1 MKGQCLSNFFG
12 IVYRLV
18 LAIQTRMTHFDPQHK
33 KYMQINLF
41 KSLLTRHSYID
52 KDFYKASS

>member
-18 LAIQTRMTHFDPQHK
+18 LAIQTRMTNFDPQHK

-41 KSLLTRHSYID
+41 KRLLTRHSYID
-52 KDFYKASS
+52 KDFY